1 MAADTLSIRRATPA
15 DAELIAAFN
24 QAMAAETEGRRLDG
38 ATLAAGVRAVLREPA
53 RGVYYLAERSEG
65 LSARG
70 GAVVGQLLLTYEWSD
85 WRNGWFWWIQSVYVA
100 PAARGGGVYRKLH
113 EHVAA
118 LARAAGDVCGVRLYV
133 DAGNAAAQAVYR
145 RLGMT
150 VTNYRLFETDWSGAA
165 HNSHAAPDGTAR

>member
-1 MAADTLSIRRATPA
+1 MAVEPLSIRRAEPVDA
-15 DAELIAAFN
+15 DIIAAFN
-24 QAMAAETEGRRLDG
+24 QAMAVETEGRRLDG
-38 ATLAAGVRAVLREPA
+38 ATLAAGVRAVLRDPA
-53 RGVYYLAERSEG
+53 RGLYYLAE
-65 LSARG
+65 RG
-70 GAVVGQLLLTYEWSD
+70 GAVVGPLLLTYEWSD

-100 PAARGGGVYRKLH
+100 PAARGGGVYRGLH

-145 RLGMT
+145 RLGMA

-165 HNSHAAPDGTAR
+165 HNSHPALDGTAQ